1 VIETTQTGIVQ
12 KAPPV
17 KPKEEKLT
25 LAEEI
30 TKTQLNTGIRFNIVD
45 DYGYDN
51 ASLVMF

>member
-1 VIETTQTGIVQ
+1 L